1 MLRLE
6 NVSRHFGPLKAVDD
20 VSFDM
25 SAGELRAVIGPNG
38 AGKTTFFNLISGL
51 LPPTAGRIWFDGKN
65 ITRQT
70 IVQRVAQ
77 GIVRTFQ
84 ITEILPDLTVFENI
98 RVAVETAA
106 GLNSKP
112 WISRATRITLDR
124 RVGELIETVGLHG
137 KDDRVVGELAHGDQ
151 RVVEVAAAL
160 SLNPRLLLLD
170 EPTAG
175 MGDTETENMV
185 NLVRRLHAERGVSIL
200 FIEHDMDIVFGIAQ
214 RITVLD
220 QGRVLA
226 DGTPDMIS
234 ANPMVRAAYLGIH
247 RMTKVLRA
255 RDLHTYY
262 SKSHILHGVSLE
274 VNEGEIVTLLGRNGA
289 GKTTTVRSLMGLTPP
304 RSVTP
309 SCLARTRRA
318 GLRTGSP
325 NLASATFPEGRKIFG
340 GLTVLE
346 NLKVPPARAGSW
358 DINRVFKLF
367 PRLEERKS
375 QLGRQLSGGEQEMLA
390 IARPLL
396 LNPRL
401 MLLDEPSQGLA
412 PLIIK
417 EVMNIVRRMRQEGLS
432 VLLIE
437 QNAPLSLSIA
447 DRAYVLDD
455 GKVVYS
461 GDAVDLAKDTE
472 LVNKLA
478 GAGRNAATSP

>member
-1 MLRLE
+1 MTAAGRSLPAHPAGRTNPSVASQPNRELLRLE

-20 VSFDM
+20 ISFDM

-51 LPPTAGRIWFDGKN
+51 LPPTAGRIRFDGKD

-124 RVGELIETVGLHG
+124 RVGELIETVGLRG

-234 ANPMVRAAYLGIH
+234 ANPMVRAAYLG
-247 RMTKVLRA
+247 
-255 RDLHTYY
+255 
-262 SKSHILHGVSLE
+262 S
-274 VNEGEIVTLLGRNGA
+274 
-289 GKTTTVRSLMGLTPP
+289 
-304 RSVTP
+304 
-309 SCLARTRRA
+309 
-318 GLRTGSP
+318 
-325 NLASATFPEGRKIFG
+325 
-340 GLTVLE
+340 
-346 NLKVPPARAGSW
+346 
-358 DINRVFKLF
+358 
-367 PRLEERKS
+367 
-375 QLGRQLSGGEQEMLA
+375 
-390 IARPLL
+390 
-396 LNPRL
+396 
-401 MLLDEPSQGLA
+401 
-412 PLIIK
+412 
-417 EVMNIVRRMRQEGLS
+417 
-432 VLLIE
+432 
-437 QNAPLSLSIA
+437 
-447 DRAYVLDD
+447 
-455 GKVVYS
+455 
-461 GDAVDLAKDTE
+461 TE
-472 LVNKLA
+472 
-478 GAGRNAATSP
+478 